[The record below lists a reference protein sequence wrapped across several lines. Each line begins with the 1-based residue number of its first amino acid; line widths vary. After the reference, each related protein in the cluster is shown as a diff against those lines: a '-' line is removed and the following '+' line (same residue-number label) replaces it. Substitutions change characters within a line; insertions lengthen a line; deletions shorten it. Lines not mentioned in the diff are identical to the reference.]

1 MLHHVLMTG
10 AVPFCSPRCS
20 GICGTIHLS
29 PGRKRVKG
37 QPGRADFTPFFSEVP
52 RLFRDGILQVD
63 VALINVSTPDE
74 HGFMSFG
81 ISVDYTRT
89 AAYCAKKVVAAV
101 NPCMPRTLG
110 DAFIHVSAIDH
121 IVEIDEPLFELP
133 QPQIGPV
140 ERAIGEQVAA
150 LIEDGST
157 LQLGIGAIPDA
168 VLLFLKEK
176 ESWGFIRN
184 VFRSRHRAV
193 PRRVIT
199 NQAKTLHRGKMIATF
214 LMGTRK
220 LYDFVDNNPVEMHPV
235 DYTNDP
241 LQSAATGK

>member
-1 MLHHVLMTG
+1 M
-10 AVPFCSPRCS
+10 
-20 GICGTIHLS
+20 
-29 PGRKRVKG
+29 
-37 QPGRADFTPFFSEVP
+37 
-52 RLFRDGILQVD
+52 FRDGILKVD

-81 ISVDYTRT
+81 ISVDIPGLQPIALKSGCRQPLH
-89 AAYCAKKVVAAV
+89 AAHPGMLLSIFRHRPY
-101 NPCMPRTLG
+101 R
-110 DAFIHVSAIDH
+110 
-121 IVEIDEPLFELP
+121 EIDEPLFELP

-176 ESWGFIRN
+176 RELGIHSEMFSDRVIELFHAG
-184 VFRSRHRAV
+184 
-193 PRRVIT
+193 VIT

-220 LYDFVDNNPVEMHPV
+220 LYDFVDNNPAVEMHPV
-235 DYTNDP
+235 DYTNDRW
-241 LQSAATGK
+241 